1 MKIILVTW
9 AYNAE
14 QTIERAINSV
24 LSQTYKNFVYYLI
37 DNGSSD
43 HTGAIIKKY
52 ADSDKRIISITRKC
66 NDPYIL
72 GKITPEIAEQNDD
85 EDYFCNLDADDEY
98 AADFMEKMLNFIMQN
113 NLDVAT
119 CGTDWIDAQTG
130 SIIKHKVIEKTILLE
145 GQQFSTLFPGYHHF
159 MTTLW
164 GGLYANRIVKNCDW
178 EHWAGENLRYSPD
191 TVTCMEFF
199 SQAKRAGILAESLHK
214 YYISHNSITFQYD
227 PKRFE
232 SCKQLYR
239 VGEQYLAQYGPIS
252 AANRNYL
259 YVVYFIMLQGAV
271 DNLLAASIGF
281 SEKLKNLEEI
291 FQCELTIYLL
301 KNWDA
306 VGIYTKKNNFLS
318 KIEKWFCTQKE
329 AVQYQN
335 NVENFMKTYKDGR

>member
-1 MKIILVTW
+1 MKVIVATW

-24 LSQTYKNFVYYLI
+24 LSQSYTNLIYYLI
-37 DNGSSD
+37 DNGSCD
-43 HTGAIIKKY
+43 GTGAIIRKC
-52 ADSDKRIISITRKC
+52 AGRDKRIIPITCQR

-72 GKITPEIAEQNDD
+72 GKITPEIAKQNED

-98 AADFMEKMLNFIMQN
+98 SADFIEKMLDFIMRN

-119 CGTDWIDAQTG
+119 CGTDWIDAQSG
-130 SIIKHKVIEKTILLE
+130 SLIKHKVIKKTMILE
-145 GQQFSTLFPGYHHF
+145 GEKFSISFPDYHHF

-178 EHWAGENLRYSPD
+178 KHWAGENLRYSPD

-252 AANRNYL
+252 AVNQNYL

-291 FQCELTIYLL
+291 FQCELTVYLL

-306 VGIYTKKNNFLS
+306 VGIYTKKNEFLS
-318 KIEKWFCTQKE
+318 KIEEWLCTQQE
-329 AVQYQN
+329 VAQYQDKI
-335 NVENFMKTYKDGR
+335 EDFLKTYKNGR